1 MRNPVRAWALCLHP
15 ASDGKMAAIPLQK
28 KSDITYFKTMPDL
41 HSQPVLFIPDVHF
54 ANLQRTGQVRLLL
67 SHPPGQQ
74 SRLQLSF
81 EFSGRAKSVLFHTKV
96 DFYRNDCLGREYWD
110 SKAKKGVSCY

>member
-1 MRNPVRAWALCLHP
+1 MHL

-67 SHPPGQQ
+67 SCPPDRADLNSPSFAAEQY
-74 SRLQLSF
+74 LSIQ
-81 EFSGRAKSVLFHTKV
+81 KV
-96 DFYRNDCLGREYWD
+96 EFYRKDWLGRKYWH
-110 SKAKKGVSCY
+110 SKAKV

>member
-1 MRNPVRAWALCLHP
+1 
-15 ASDGKMAAIPLQK
+15 MAAIPLQK